1 MKAAILLLLLG
12 STTLGQSQSTTSA
25 LTIELRATSVHLRM
39 RDKIGLSVF
48 FRSLKETTTI
58 WNALWWG
65 GATGLE
71 LQVFDSSGHPV
82 EHTVVPSE
90 PMPPELTGKDALISI
105 GGRAFAGFDSEF
117 AVTELFHHVGFY
129 AVRCVYHPP
138 LSRNYFKGRTIWGRQ
153 NGQFESPPLSI
164 TIEE

>member
-1 MKAAILLLLLG
+1 MKAAILLVLLG
-12 STTLGQSQSTTSA
+12 CTTFGQSQSTTSA
-25 LTIELRATSVHLRM
+25 LTIELRSTSVHLRM

-58 WNALWWG
+58 WNTLWWG

-90 PMPPELTGKDALISI
+90 PMPPDLTGKDALISI
-105 GGRAFAGFDSEF
+105 GGRSFAGFDSEF
-117 AVTELFHHVGFY
+117 AVTELFPHVGSY
-129 AVRCVYHPP
+129 TARCVYHPP
-138 LSRNYFKGRTIWGRQ
+138 LHATTSKVAQFGEGRTDRL
-153 NGQFESPPLSI
+153 NRHPFP
-164 TIEE
+164 